1 MEDDLN
7 YLQIEEDIFFLQ
19 MEDNLK
25 VFLEIEDKLIFWPNW
40 RRPQY
45 SCEWKTTSKI
55 QKKKNAT

>member
-25 VFLEIEDKLIFWPNW
+25 VFLEIEDKLIF
-40 RRPQY
+40 
-45 SCEWKTTSKI
+45 
-55 QKKKNAT
+55 